1 MRYQHLTD
9 NCLATGIGEDG
20 LTDEAFARVLLAA
33 APAHDRLCQLLGS
46 GRLPCLS
53 VVGLDDDLEPARA
66 LAEDW
71 RARLD
76 DVVVLGTGGSSLGG
90 RTLYALSDR
99 GFGPQGGGP
108 QGSGPR
114 LRFLDNV
121 DPDSMSALLGALDLG
136 RSGVIAISKS
146 GATAETLAQ
155 VLVLLPALE
164 EAVGR
169 ARLADHMAVVTE
181 APSPLKEPGPLR
193 EIATRYGLPCFD
205 HDPEIGG
212 RFSVFSVVGAL
223 PAMIAGLDFTALRRG
238 AGEVLRA
245 TLDAKR
251 VEESVPAIGAAIAI
265 GLLQERQ
272 LTQSVLITYEDRLA
286 TLGLWYRQLWAESL
300 GKDGAGTT
308 PIQARGT
315 ADHHSQ
321 LQLYLAGPRDKMFTL
336 VMPGTAGGGAAISA
350 PLAEAAGAQG
360 LAGRTL
366 GDLLD
371 AAARATAEVLAR
383 NGRPVRLIRL
393 EAVDEAALGAVQMH
407 FMIET
412 IIAADLLGVN
422 AFDQPAV
429 DEGKL
434 LAWRYL
440 NEAAE

>member
-53 VVGLDDDLEPARA
+53 VVGLDDDLAPARA

-108 QGSGPR
+108 R
-114 LRFLDNV
+114 LHFLDNV
-121 DPDSMSALLGALDLG
+121 DPDSMSALLGALDLS
-136 RSGVIAISKS
+136 RSGIIAISKS

-181 APSPLKEPGPLR
+181 PGPSPLR

-223 PAMIAGLDFTALRRG
+223 PAMIAGLDFAALRRG

-286 TLGLWYRQLWAESL
+286 PLGLWYRQLWAESL
-300 GKDGAGTT
+300 GKDGTGTT
-308 PIQARGT
+308 PIRARGT
-315 ADHHSQ
+315 VDHHSQ

-336 VMPGTAGGGAAISA
+336 VMPGTAGGGAAMSA
-350 PLAEAAGAQG
+350 PLAEAAGARG

-371 AAARATAEVLAR
+371 AAARATAETLAR

-429 DEGKL
+429 EAGKAL
-434 LAWRYL
+434 TWQYL
-440 NEAAE
+440 NQAGQ

>member
-90 RTLYALSDR
+90 RALYALSDR

-108 QGSGPR
+108 R
-114 LRFLDNV
+114 LHFLDNV
-121 DPDSMSALLGALDLG
+121 DPDSMSALLGALDLS
-136 RSGVIAISKS
+136 RSGIIAISKS

-169 ARLADHMAVVTE
+169 ARLADRMAVVTE
-181 APSPLKEPGPLR
+181 AGPSPLR
-193 EIATRYGLPCFD
+193 EIASRYGLPCFD
-205 HDPEIGG
+205 HDREIGG

-223 PAMIAGLDFTALRRG
+223 PAMIAGLDFAALRRG
-238 AGEVLRA
+238 AGEVLSA

-251 VEESVPAIGAAIAI
+251 VEDSVPAIGAAIAI

-286 TLGLWYRQLWAESL
+286 ALGLWYRQLWAESL
-300 GKDGAGTT
+300 GKDGTGTT
-308 PIQARGT
+308 PIWARGT

-336 VMPGTAGGGAAISA
+336 VMPSTVGGGTAGGGVAMSA
-350 PLAEAAGAQG
+350 PLAEAAGAQN

-371 AAARATAEVLAR
+371 AAARATAETLAR

-429 DEGKL
+429 EEGKL
-434 LAWRYL
+434 LALRYL
-440 NEAAE
+440 DEAAE

>member
-20 LTDEAFARVLLAA
+20 LTDDAFARVLLAA
-33 APAHDRLCQLLGS
+33 APAHDRLCQLHDS

-53 VVGLDDDLEPARA
+53 VVGLDDDLAPVRA

-108 QGSGPR
+108 R

-146 GATAETLAQ
+146 GATVETLAQ

-181 APSPLKEPGPLR
+181 PGPSPLK

-205 HDPEIGG
+205 HDPGIGG

-223 PAMIAGLDFTALRRG
+223 PAMIAGLDFAALRRG
-238 AGEVLRA
+238 AGEVLRD

-300 GKDGAGTT
+300 GKDGTGTT
-308 PIQARGT
+308 PIRARGT

-336 VMPGTAGGGAAISA
+336 IMPGTAGGGAAMSA
-350 PLAEAAGAQG
+350 PLAEAAGARG
-360 LAGRTL
+360 LAGRAL

-371 AAARATAEVLAR
+371 AAARATAETLAR
-383 NGRPVRLIRL
+383 NGRPVRVLSLARL
-393 EAVDEAALGAVQMH
+393 DERALGALLMH
-407 FMIET
+407 FMLET
-412 IIAADLLGVN
+412 IIAAGLMGVDP
-422 AFDQPAV
+422 FDQPAV
-429 DEGKL
+429 EEGKA
-434 LAWRYL
+434 LARAYL
-440 NEAAE
+440 AGEGEA